1 MLAKVKKHWIA
12 ILVLLLVVIDQIAKG
27 VVIEFLKEESIV
39 LIPNILTLKI
49 VKNTGGAFGV
59 GEGNVTM
66 FVLTNFVVLGII
78 IRFLITQ
85 KEQMDRKTQIVLSMI
100 LVGGFSNLISW
111 VAMVGNQYKTFR
123 KQGNSVIDSLRL
135 TNAELK
141 STGQGFLSLIPTTV
155 KVVGGLAGL
164 VGSSALAYKS
174 MEDLREGSIGTGEA
188 VVKLGGSIA
197 GAAASGALIGSVIPR
212 SRYSFRCINRS
223 SNSWNFGMVRIFK

>member
-100 LVGGFSNLISW
+100 LVGGFSNLIDRLARGFVVDYITIGNFPVFNIADCFIVMGW
-111 VAMVGNQYKTFR
+111 VAFCFLIAKYTWGEIK
-123 KQGNSVIDSLRL
+123 KGK
-135 TNAELK
+135 K
-141 STGQGFLSLIPTTV
+141 STQ
-155 KVVGGLAGL
+155 
-164 VGSSALAYKS
+164 
-174 MEDLREGSIGTGEA
+174 
-188 VVKLGGSIA
+188 
-197 GAAASGALIGSVIPR
+197 
-212 SRYSFRCINRS
+212 
-223 SNSWNFGMVRIFK
+223 

>member
-85 KEQMDRKTQIVLSMI
+85 KEQMDRKTQIVLRMI
-100 LVGGFSNLISW
+100 LVGGFSNLID
-111 VAMVGNQYKTFR
+111 R
-123 KQGNSVIDSLRL
+123 
-135 TNAELK
+135 
-141 STGQGFLSLIPTTV
+141 
-155 KVVGGLAGL
+155 
-164 VGSSALAYKS
+164 
-174 MEDLREGSIGTGEA
+174 
-188 VVKLGGSIA
+188 
-197 GAAASGALIGSVIPR
+197 
-212 SRYSFRCINRS
+212 
-223 SNSWNFGMVRIFK
+223 